1 MDCEIIQ
8 QFGEQLDN
16 ILSNLKGTDT
26 KPVNSLLVISLRY
39 TSKISRSNVYK
50 DVQCCIPYTI
60 KKTKKQKNKTGTK
73 ILKISLQYSAS
84 NNKME

>member
-1 MDCEIIQ
+1 MSNWKKEREGRQ
-8 QFGEQLDN
+8 AKQLDN

-60 KKTKKQKNKTGTK
+60 KKKKLVPKF
-73 ILKISLQYSAS
+73 
-84 NNKME
+84 